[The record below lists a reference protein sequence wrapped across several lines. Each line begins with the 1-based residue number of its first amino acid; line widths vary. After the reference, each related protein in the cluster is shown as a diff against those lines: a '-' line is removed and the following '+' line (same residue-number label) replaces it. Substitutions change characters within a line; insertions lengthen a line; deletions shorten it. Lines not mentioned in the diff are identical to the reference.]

1 MVRQKMKSP
10 GLLRNEY
17 RKKGFEKEGDTDFSL
32 GHRLEYLIDI

>member
-17 RKKGFEKEGDTDFSL
+17 RKKGFEKEGKILTSV
-32 GHRLEYLIDI
+32 